1 MHIPFK
7 HGHNILQHIYP
18 RLTYVSSWAKWSTYS
33 HETKTEYL
41 PSSWW
46 TAAGLSIFPMSF
58 VPMNLWPSFIERNFQ
73 TFWPKLFC
81 EAGDFSWSA
90 KLQFFSDVW
99 RRSALVCLQ
108 KWQQRQTWCWM
119 EIQPLLFLLQGIM
132 LVDNPE
138 RPQRMVVWLRMKW
151 VFCVHTLSMGAVNFR
166 KQD

>member
-1 MHIPFK
+1 MECGMNLHTRRPLK
-7 HGHNILQHIYP
+7 
-18 RLTYVSSWAKWSTYS
+18 
-33 HETKTEYL
+33 
-41 PSSWW
+41 W

-58 VPMNLWPSFIERNFQ
+58 GPMNLWPSFIERNFQ
-73 TFWPKLFC
+73 TFWPKLLC

-151 VFCVHTLSMGAVNFR
+151 VFCAYFIHGSGELQEAGLVETTQQKAPQVFDWPSEF
-166 KQD
+166 DP

>member
-1 MHIPFK
+1 MFTI
-7 HGHNILQHIYP
+7 IYRKIVTVIYCFFFLGNMECGMNLHTRRP
-18 RLTYVSSWAKWSTYS
+18 LK
-33 HETKTEYL
+33 
-41 PSSWW
+41 W

-58 VPMNLWPSFIERNFQ
+58 GPMNLWPSFIERNFQ

-119 EIQPLLFLLQGIM
+119 EIQPLLFLLQGII
-132 LVDNPE
+132 LVDNPG